1 MIKIRTDL
9 HEPRYTTPEVLSV
22 TRLRPEVLQ
31 TWVNRDALGPRNTGR
46 GKRRMYSALD
56 VVKLAIMRRMADLQV
71 ALATSLDIAHG
82 AATSLEKNGMIEWNL
97 YIFLRPNE
105 ATNEPR
111 FEVIS
116 SGGPLSKYAPAVGDP
131 AHIRLSEVV
140 ENFPV
145 QHARRKKHSLV
156 QVYRNKALAAEQGLL
171 DEQKRDDLARRG
183 FHAEPAIV
191 FPLGEIVNGA
201 LLQLEEIDRGEG
213 RTDG

>member
-1 MIKIRTDL
+1 MTEIRNDL

-31 TWVNRDALGPRNTGR
+31 TWINRDALGPRNTGR

-71 ALATSLDIAHG
+71 ALATSLDIANG
-82 AATSLEKNGMIEWNL
+82 AADKLESDGKIDWNL
-97 YIFLRPNE
+97 YIFLRPHE
-105 ATNEPR
+105 ATEEAR

-116 SGGPLSKYAPAVGDP
+116 SGGPLSKYAPLVGDP
-131 AHIRLSEVV
+131 WNVRLSQVV
-140 ENFPV
+140 ENFPSTY
-145 QHARRKKHSLV
+145 ARRRKHSIA
-156 QVYRNKALAAEQGLL
+156 QIHRNKALASEQGSL

-191 FPLGEIVNGA
+191 FPLGEIVNGT
-201 LLQLEEIDRGEG
+201 LLQLEAIDRGED